1 MACYIKYKTLKKWI
15 NFVTL
20 PFEILYLQEVS
31 MSDEEFVRTYKA
43 LYDVVI
49 PDLDYYIRQIDCRD
63 GCPVNTDPRGYML
76 QLHAGNYLEGYKI
89 ARGPNP
95 FASICGVIC
104 GAPCE
109 LTCRRDRVDKT
120 LTIRA
125 QKRFLAEWFGLDK
138 AAHVK
143 SLEMSYSR
151 GSTKPQPNGMKVACI
166 GAGVA
171 SYTAA
176 HDLLRLG
183 YAVDIYEMMRMPG
196 GMLTYGVPN
205 YRLKNEVAIN
215 ECYAIEHLGAKIF
228 YNMKVGRDIT
238 LSELQEKYDAVFIG
252 IGLWKSRDLPI
263 EGANE
268 PDVIRGIEYLRVI
281 CAEQEWKIGEN
292 VIVVGGGNVAFD
304 VGRTSVRN
312 KAKTVTMVCLE
323 SRDEQTADEF
333 EIEDGIE
340 EGIKIINRVAPKSV
354 VRDAAG
360 KISGLK
366 VQKIHRLFEHDGRFS
381 PQVIPD
387 SEYIIPCDT
396 LALAIGQSM
405 DMSFLN
411 GWDKKSQLKI
421 DRGIITTERGTGRT
435 SVKGIY
441 AGGDAAFGP
450 ALFITAIR
458 HGQEAARAIDED
470 LRGAKP
476 YREFVGEFTELTP
489 WRDKEYLRTKWALPS
504 MQPPE
509 VRRHNFNM
517 VENNY
522 TPEEAHQQANRCLQC
537 HVSPVFDGSLCIKCN
552 GCVDV
557 CPCNCLTQVPI
568 SKLNL
573 DLGEG
578 NIRKAVDNYYG
589 VDSAEM
595 QNEDLDVMGT
605 AMLKDEDLCIRCGL
619 CAEKCP
625 TQAVTMDAM
634 NYSFR
639 WIG

>member
-1 MACYIKYKTLKKWI
+1 
-15 NFVTL
+15 
-20 PFEILYLQEVS
+20 
-31 MSDEEFVRTYKA
+31 MSEEEFVKKYKE
-43 LYDVVI
+43 LYDVVV

-95 FASICGVIC
+95 FASICGIIC

-109 LTCRRDRVDKT
+109 MACRRDRVDKT

-125 QKRFLAEWFGLDK
+125 QKRYLDEWFGLDRE
-138 AAHVK
+138 AHIK

-151 GSTKPQPNGMKVACI
+151 GSTNPKSNGLKVACI

-171 SYTAA
+171 SLTAA

-183 YAVDIYEMMRMPG
+183 YAVDVYEMMRMPG
-196 GMLTYGVPN
+196 GMLTYGVPT
-205 YRLKNEVAIN
+205 YRLKNEIAIN
-215 ECYAIEHLGAKIF
+215 ECAAIEHLGAKIH
-228 YNMKVGRDIT
+228 YDMKLGRDIT
-238 LSELQEKYDAVFIG
+238 LTELQEKYDAVFIG
-252 IGLWKSRDLPI
+252 IGLWKSRELPI
-263 EGANE
+263 EGADS
-268 PDVIRGIEYLRVI
+268 PDIIRGIEYLRVR
-281 CAEQEWKIGEN
+281 CAEQKWKVGDHVV
-292 VIVVGGGNVAFD
+292 VIGGGNVAFD
-304 VGRTSVRN
+304 VARTSVRN
-312 KAKTVTMVCLE
+312 NTKSVTMVCLE

-333 EIEDGIE
+333 EIEDGLE
-340 EGIKIINRVAPKSV
+340 EGITIITRVAPKAV
-354 VRDAAG
+354 VRDENG
-360 KISGLK
+360 NVKGLK

-381 PQVIPD
+381 PQVVPD
-387 SEYIIPCDT
+387 SEYVIPCDT
-396 LALAIGQSM
+396 IALAIGQSM
-405 DMSFLN
+405 DMSFMN
-411 GWDKKSQLKI
+411 GWDKKDQLEI
-421 DRGIITTERGTGRT
+421 DRGIIKTERGTCRT

-441 AGGDAAFGP
+441 AGGDAAFGA
-450 ALFITAIR
+450 ALFITAIK

-470 LRGAKP
+470 LLGTKP
-476 YREFVGEFTELTP
+476 YMEFVGEFTELSP
-489 WRDKEYLRTKWALPS
+489 ARDKEYLRTKWALPTL
-504 MQPPE
+504 QPAD
-509 VRRHNFNM
+509 VRSKNLNM

-522 TPEEAHQQANRCLQC
+522 TEEEAHQQANRCLQC

-573 DLGEG
+573 DVGEG
-578 NIRKAVDNYYG
+578 NLRKAVDNYYG
-589 VDSAEM
+589 VDSASMED
-595 QNEDLDVMGT
+595 EDLNIMGS